1 MHVTH
6 DLSVHSGP
14 SVDPPFYRVSL
25 LRNKHIRVHTR
36 KKRGFGTF
44 GSGNVQVPALG
55 LLSLLP
61 FTKYL
66 PAIVHESSLRHHH
79 DFLHDKYPQ
88 LSFSINPP
96 LLPTLSQPFSAI
108 QYALPLLP
116 QHTSLP
122 YSQTVIAAVLPLEV
136 FALTNVPTPNA
147 TYAMSLPTSN
157 QPRRAARIR
166 LPLFKV
172 QLCEKFPAEKLK

>member
-36 KKRGFGTF
+36 KKRGPGTF
-44 GSGNVQVPALG
+44 RSRNVQVPALG

-66 PAIVHESSLRHHH
+66 PAIARKSSPRHHH
-79 DFLHDKYPQ
+79 DFLHDKHPQ

-96 LLPTLSQPFSAI
+96 LLPILSHPFPAI
-108 QYALPLLP
+108 PYALPLLP

-122 YSQTVIAAVLPLEV
+122 YPQTVVAAVLPLEV

-147 TYAMSLPTSN
+147 IYAISLPTSN
-157 QPRRAARIR
+157 QPRRTARIP

-172 QLCEKFPAEKLK
+172 SFVKSFLLRS